1 MMKRIPLTVL
11 AIAALAP
18 AVAANAAPP
27 ATVSPGRLTVGVAM
41 PSEGFQTG
49 AVRGDEVV
57 YARGFEIDLAKQ
69 LATQLQLGAPRFVQ
83 SPFPNLYSA
92 GAKPWDVAIGQISIV
107 ATRRKTTDFS
117 IPYMLADEGVLLT
130 RQVTTVPK
138 NIAGL
143 RSLRLCVAASSTGAA
158 IVRTRVKP
166 KTAATAYKDVD
177 TMMQSLQTGRCQAVV
192 YDAPSLATL
201 RKRVPSRYGAF
212 AGRIRTNGTYGI
224 AVPKGSAILPPVNA
238 ALRRMTASGAINKLE
253 KKWLAVD
260 IDKLPILK

>member
-1 MMKRIPLTVL
+1 MMRRVPLT
-11 AIAALAP
+11 ALAVAVLTP
-18 AVAANAAPP
+18 VAVASAAPP
-27 ATVSPGRLTVGVAM
+27 ATIDTGRLTVGVAM

-69 LATQLQLGAPRFVQ
+69 LAAQLELASPRFVQ

-117 IPYMLADEGVLLT
+117 IPYMVADEGVLLS

-138 NIAGL
+138 NIAAL
-143 RSLRLCVAASSTGAA
+143 RGLRLCVAASSTGAA

-166 KTAATAYKDVD
+166 RAAATAYANID

-201 RKRVPSRYGAF
+201 RKRVPNRYGAF

-224 AVPKGSAILPPVNA
+224 SVPKGSGILPSVNA
-238 ALRRMTASGAINKLE
+238 ALRRMTASGAINALE

-260 IDKLPILK
+260 IDRLPILK